1 MDRDNE
7 RLRSKAEPRNRR
19 VRHSSV
25 SPRRVFI
32 RDMYYD
38 SDKYLYVAS
47 NGGLIII
54 DTENQ
59 TYSLFDEDNHFSEK
73 NILTVY
79 KDSRN
84 LLWIG
89 HSHGISVWDQKN
101 DSILFLTRRVGLP
114 PTSSK
119 LL

>member
-25 SPRRVFI
+25 SSPERFFI

-101 DSILFLTRRVGLP
+101 DSILF
-114 PTSSK
+114 S
-119 LL
+119 